1 MHHHRRGLRIPID
14 TPNRPARTLYHPP
27 GQKTRRKSMKIHVK
41 LPGGGEINIQ
51 KEPSDGFWLLP
62 VFGVLSLVGLFWLMW
77 VLR

>member
-1 MHHHRRGLRIPID
+1 ME
-14 TPNRPARTLYHPP
+14 
-27 GQKTRRKSMKIHVK
+27 IHVK

-51 KEPSDGFWLLP
+51 KDPSDGFWLLP